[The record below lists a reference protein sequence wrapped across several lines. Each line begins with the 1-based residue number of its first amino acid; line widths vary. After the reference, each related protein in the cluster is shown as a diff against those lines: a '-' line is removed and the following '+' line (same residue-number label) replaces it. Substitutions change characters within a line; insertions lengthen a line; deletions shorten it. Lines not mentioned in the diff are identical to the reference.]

1 MAGVKVGRAP
11 KEFRLDYSS
20 NVAEEFGLW
29 LEDIDDYMAICK
41 VADPRE
47 KKQLFM
53 NLAGLE
59 LRRIVK
65 GLVVPTPPPLEDGSA
80 GDVYKTLT
88 DAILAYFRPA
98 VNTTAERHKFRKM
111 MQRDDETV
119 TSFVGRL
126 RAKVELCEFASTT
139 VDSVVNG
146 QLRDQLVAGIK
157 TNDIRKELLKHSK
170 LTLADAMAKAVALE
184 TSIADS
190 SLYEC
195 PRHSYMLCVV
205 LVFLESKCSCEMTS
219 RPNSTVSPAGTTKQV
234 HWHDLSP
241 ALIVTSVTPRVS
253 TAVPPYALKTAKLGR
268 VGLTISSVMSVREA
282 PVSSRP
288 RHSLPFTLRVVVNA
302 SYFDEWL
309 ATYTV
314 SYTWCR
320 GTAGSE

>member
-65 GLVVPTPPPLEDGSA
+65 GLVVPTSPPLEDGSA

-195 PRHSYMLCVV
+195 PRH
-205 LVFLESKCSCEMTS
+205 LE
-219 RPNSTVSPAGTTKQV
+219 PTVSPSVNKVSLPCPGNQSRPLKCKYCGRQHVRGKQ
-234 HWHDLSP
+234 HCP
-241 ALIVTSVTPRVS
+241 AADAKCSHCQKMS
-253 TAVPPYALKTAKLGR
+253 HFTAV
-268 VGLTISSVMSVREA
+268 LTEKESINCSN
-282 PVSSRP
+282 
-288 RHSLPFTLRVVVNA
+288 HG
-302 SYFDEWL
+302 
-309 ATYTV
+309 
-314 SYTWCR
+314 R
-320 GTAGSE
+320 GTINLLRTSCSSAPCV